1 MAAVRTDAYVA
12 EDRASAN
19 FQQSAKLWL
28 RGSGSSQQ
36 KFAYLFAPIPF
47 PLDATILSAT
57 LRVFIAGSSWTGTEV
72 VTAKLVTAAW
82 RESQVTWN
90 NKPAV
95 TATHSA
101 SASPSGASDGSAL
114 EINVA
119 AMLADLAAG
128 QDNFGIRLELGSDV
142 ARSLY
147 STEYPNDDLRPV
159 LEVNWSV
166 APEAPVNLKP
176 SGGRVVSLTKPR
188 LSWQFADHAK
198 DAQIQQASSR
208 VQVST
213 STDFSAPSFDSGMVA
228 NTDNGFDLSLTSFA
242 ALADGATRWWRVQV
256 TNDDGLTSEWSEV
269 VSFTRK
275 AKGTLTITNPAVSPN
290 NFVEERT
297 PPMTATFSGT
307 LTAWRGELFLIKS
320 TGKRVSKYVWTRR
333 PGTAIDFHIPDDFDP
348 KSKAKVGLQSGE
360 NYEID
365 FWAWDDQDRQA
376 IPGDPDYVL
385 ATRAFTYQRSGV
397 PAAVTSLTATADP
410 TYPKVTLQWSRS
422 TMPDYFQLK
431 INGKEVGGY
440 IDPTEVLV
448 SGTTYRMDW
457 WRASGSLDTY
467 EVEAVVR
474 SSSTAPYKHSAGN
487 ATATA
492 QIKVKAKWLVDEDDS
507 TAVQIMG
514 AEQATFEIGE
524 SATTHYPVGN
534 QAPTRVIDAIR
545 GYEGTP
551 SGLLGPN
558 EATAEGDFL
567 ALKSRRRKVFRYIQS
582 TKNVPVILGQM
593 THSPDSTRQG
603 NWFIGSVA
611 VIQVGEFE
619 VEFP

>member
-1 MAAVRTDAYVA
+1 
-12 EDRASAN
+12 
-19 FQQSAKLWL
+19 
-28 RGSGSSQQ
+28 
-36 KFAYLFAPIPF
+36 
-47 PLDATILSAT
+47 
-57 LRVFIAGSSWTGTEV
+57 
-72 VTAKLVTAAW
+72 
-82 RESQVTWN
+82 
-90 NKPAV
+90 
-95 TATHSA
+95 
-101 SASPSGASDGSAL
+101 
-114 EINVA
+114 
-119 AMLADLAAG
+119 
-128 QDNFGIRLELGSDV
+128 
-142 ARSLY
+142 
-147 STEYPNDDLRPV
+147 
-159 LEVNWSV
+159 
-166 APEAPVNLKP
+166 
-176 SGGRVVSLTKPR
+176 
-188 LSWQFADHAK
+188 
-198 DAQIQQASSR
+198 
-208 VQVST
+208 
-213 STDFSAPSFDSGMVA
+213 
-228 NTDNGFDLSLTSFA
+228 
-242 ALADGATRWWRVQV
+242 
-256 TNDDGLTSEWSEV
+256 
-269 VSFTRK
+269 
-275 AKGTLTITNPAVSPN
+275 
-290 NFVEERT
+290 
-297 PPMTATFSGT
+297 
-307 LTAWRGELFLIKS
+307 
-320 TGKRVSKYVWTRR
+320 
-333 PGTAIDFHIPDDFDP
+333 
-348 KSKAKVGLQSGE
+348 
-360 NYEID
+360 
-365 FWAWDDQDRQA
+365 
-376 IPGDPDYVL
+376 
-385 ATRAFTYQRSGV
+385 
-397 PAAVTSLTATADP
+397 
-410 TYPKVTLQWSRS
+410 
-422 TMPDYFQLK
+422 MPDYFQLK